1 MRTDAVLLERLQLCK
16 RQWGGFCRPLK
27 VRRMSA
33 YVALTC
39 FSQTISIGILGD
51 EAGRMFEEG
60 DVRNFSD
67 TIRRGFSV
75 LASAVVYM

>member
-1 MRTDAVLLERLQLCK
+1 
-16 RQWGGFCRPLK
+16 
-27 VRRMSA
+27 MSA

-60 DVRNFSD
+60 DVRNSSD